1 MANKLK
7 KSWKKE
13 QKKPKTAVLSLE
25 RQKEVRAQ
33 KLQERKALRE
43 KIKGLKAKR
52 IQYYKDVKRQ
62 NEDKKLAQ
70 NVIN

>member
-33 KLQERKALRE
+33 KLQERKAMRE